1 MSDVNSPTL
10 HTESTDHKQKDGLH
24 VNIMKEGKDK
34 KARRKLSPKT
44 AEPQSGTRSA
54 VKSLPGA
61 KPLAKL
67 QPRTRAAPTSTRA
80 QSLLKPLKTLESHL
94 SGVFGLPT
102 PAPNLL

>member
-1 MSDVNSPTL
+1 MGVPSEKIIGAANT
-10 HTESTDHKQKDGLH
+10 
-24 VNIMKEGKDK
+24 MKEGKGK
-34 KARRKLSPKT
+34 KARWKLSPKA
-44 AEPQSGTRSA
+44 AEPQPGTRSA

-80 QSLLKPLKTLESHL
+80 RSLLKPLKTLESHL

>member
-1 MSDVNSPTL
+1 
-10 HTESTDHKQKDGLH
+10 
-24 VNIMKEGKDK
+24 MKEGKDK

-44 AEPQSGTRSA
+44 AEPQSGTRPP
-54 VKSLPGA
+54 VKPLPGA

-80 QSLLKPLKTLESHL
+80 RSLLKPLKTLESHL

>member
-1 MSDVNSPTL
+1 MLLD
-10 HTESTDHKQKDGLH
+10 DAFRA

-44 AEPQSGTRSA
+44 TEPQPGARPT

-67 QPRTRAAPTSTRA
+67 QPRARAPPTGTRARP
-80 QSLLKPLKTLESHL
+80 LLKPLKALEPHL
-94 SGVFGLPT
+94 SGAFGLPA